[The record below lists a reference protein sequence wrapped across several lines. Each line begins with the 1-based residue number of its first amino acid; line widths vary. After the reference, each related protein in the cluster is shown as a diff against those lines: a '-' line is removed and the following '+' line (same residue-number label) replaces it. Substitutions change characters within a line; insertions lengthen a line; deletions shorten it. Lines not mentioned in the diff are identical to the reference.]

1 MNQPQIVLLG
11 GGTGSFTLL
20 QELKNWT
27 TNITAIVNM
36 SDDGGST
43 GMLRDELGVLPPG
56 DLRQCLVA
64 LSNHPETRDLF
75 SYRFAKGKLSS
86 HAVGNIMLSALELQ
100 TGSIIKAIRIASE
113 FLKIT
118 GKVVPVTSEK
128 HTLVLNDGNV
138 IVRTE
143 RKIKTHK
150 IKNRDALISLEP
162 KAMLNPDAASAIKR
176 ADMVVLAPGDLYSSL
191 LPMLAVEGMPKAL
204 NDTGAMVVMVANLVN
219 KPLHTLNWHI
229 ADYWREMERYIG
241 PGTIDFVLYNTKPP
255 SKELLDKYAGDQEF
269 PPRSDAEGFA
279 GISARL
285 VGAPLVATKPFR
297 QDPADTL
304 IQRTLIRHD
313 ALAVKQQLENILN
326 SKGQTT

>member
-1 MNQPQIVLLG
+1 MNQPKIVLLG

-20 QELKNWT
+20 QELKQWT
-27 TNITAIVNM
+27 ANITAVVNM

-75 SYRFAKGKLSS
+75 SYRFNKGKLSS

-128 HTLVLNDGNV
+128 HTLVLEDGHTM
-138 IVRTE
+138 VRGE
-143 RKIKTHK
+143 HKIKTHT
-150 IKNRDALISLEP
+150 IKSRDALIHLEP
-162 KAMLNPDAASAIKR
+162 AAKLNPDAANAIR
-176 ADMVVLAPGDLYSSL
+176 HADMVILAPGDLYSSL
-191 LPMLAVEGMPKAL
+191 LPMLAVEGMDRAL
-204 NDTGAMVVMVANLVN
+204 KETAAIVVMVANLVN
-219 KPLHTLNWHI
+219 KPKHTLNWHV
-229 ADYWREMERYIG
+229 ADYLHAMERYIG
-241 PGTIDFVLYNTKPP
+241 SGTIDFILYNTEPP
-255 SKELLDKYAGDQEF
+255 TKELLDKYAGDKEY
-269 PPRSDAEGFA
+269 PPRIDAKGFA
-279 GISARL
+279 GISAQII
-285 VGAPLVATKPFR
+285 GAPLVATQPFR

-313 ALAVKQQLENILN
+313 ALSVKKQLETILDAKN
-326 SKGQTT
+326 